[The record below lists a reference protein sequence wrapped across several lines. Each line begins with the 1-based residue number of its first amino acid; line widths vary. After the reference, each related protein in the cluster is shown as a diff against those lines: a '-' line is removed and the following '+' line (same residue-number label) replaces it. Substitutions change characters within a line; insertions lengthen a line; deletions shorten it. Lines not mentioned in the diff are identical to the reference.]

1 MGRLCGGAHEISGI
15 KAPIFLHGWV
25 EWVVVGEVIRLSFQS
40 NSNSQTLSLWYKKN
54 HYPPRWIC
62 MTHIWFPIEF
72 PRGIIIFQGILTKLN
87 FLIKFPH
94 LEKNCCFNERP
105 KI

>member
-1 MGRLCGGAHEISGI
+1 MD
-15 KAPIFLHGWV
+15 LHDPYMFMR
-25 EWVVVGEVIRLSFQS
+25 WVVVGWVVVGDVIRLSFQS
-40 NSNSQTLSLWYKKN
+40 NSYSQKLSLWCKKKN

-62 MTHIWFPIEF
+62 MTHIWFPTEF

-87 FLIKFPH
+87 FLMKFPH
-94 LEKNCCFNERP
+94 LEKNCQLNERP